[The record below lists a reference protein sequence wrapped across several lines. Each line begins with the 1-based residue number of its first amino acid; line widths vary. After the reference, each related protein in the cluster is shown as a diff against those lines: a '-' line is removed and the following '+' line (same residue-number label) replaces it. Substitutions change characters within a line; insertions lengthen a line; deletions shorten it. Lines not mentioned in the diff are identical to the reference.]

1 MRSLVIVSL
10 AILGLTLLG
19 CSPKIYYPSSE
30 REGEIFITVYYN
42 DSHVP
47 FLVECQERG
56 INLQKEYQVVFPG
69 ENYSMENKGAWESNC
84 SIRFWSEQA
93 NDFVG
98 ETMTDLKFSYSSLF
112 NREIRINRLTLNGRS
127 LQLGSVTNHAGEAMD
142 VSDNYENFY
151 ILEANQ
157 SKTYKVPSGPLTI
170 WCKPVRLRLNSQIKQ
185 VVLKIMVDNDPN
197 DNWRLDKVTG
207 EYKPMGWTVDINY
220 FPWR

>member
-1 MRSLVIVSL
+1 MRTLIITSL
-10 AILGLTLLG
+10 AIFGLTLLG
-19 CSPKIYYPSSE
+19 CSPKIYYPSGE
-30 REGEIFITVYYN
+30 REGEIFTTVYYN

-112 NREIRINRLTLNGRS
+112 NREIRINRLNLNGRS
-127 LQLGSVTNHAGEAMD
+127 LQLGSVTNHSGEAME
-142 VSDNYENFY
+142 VSDSYGNFY
-151 ILEANQ
+151 ILEASQ
-157 SKTYKVPSGPLTI
+157 SKIYEVPSGPLVITY
-170 WCKPVRLRLNSQIKQ
+170 KPASMAKDARIRPKVFRL
-185 VVLKIMVDNDPN
+185 MVNNKPD
-197 DNWRLDKVTG
+197 DNWLLNEATG
-207 EYKPMGWTVDINY
+207 EYKPMGWKVNINY